1 MTRYRL
7 IDGLRGLA
15 ALLVLLSHV
24 GFWTGADGLDVSGG
38 LLARGDSGVAVFFAI
53 SAFLLLRPWVA
64 AGSGVAAP
72 QAVGG
77 YAVRRAARIVPAYV
91 IALVAVLLVAGTAG
105 AVGSDDGTGGVGG
118 VGKVV
123 AHLLLVQGYADT
135 SYQSFSQTWS
145 LTTEAT
151 FYLLVPVVGT
161 ALGRLLRQRSARSV
175 YGVLAGVGLGGV
187 AIQALAAVW
196 TGHSAASH
204 AGVLGTSVLGHA
216 AWFAAG
222 AAVAVAVQV
231 GDLDRLR
238 ELGVGSWLGAAAVVY
253 LIASS
258 GVAGPRDLHAPTVA
272 QAACK
277 EALYTLIAVLLLLA
291 AVRGPSDA
299 RWAAVAQSPVNRRV
313 GDISY
318 GVFLWHVLVLQLIY
332 LASGWALFTGP
343 FMAVLFAVLVFS
355 VLVAGASA
363 SLVEQPMLRWVH
375 RRTRTPRVPARTT

>member
-1 MTRYRL
+1 MGRYRL

-53 SAFLLLRPWVA
+53 SGFLLLRPWIA

-72 QAVGG
+72 QAVGV
-77 YAVRRAARIVPAYV
+77 YAVRRAARIVPAYL
-91 IALVAVLLVAGTAG
+91 IALVAVLLVAGAAG
-105 AVGSDDGTGGVGG
+105 AVGSSDGVGG
-118 VGKVV
+118 VGKVL
-123 AHLLLVQGYADT
+123 AHLLLVQGYVDT

-151 FYLLVPVVGT
+151 FYLLVPVIGT
-161 ALGRLLRQRSARSV
+161 WLGRLLHRRSARTL
-175 YGVLAGVGLGGV
+175 YGVLGAVGVAGV
-187 AIQALAAVW
+187 AIQGAVGAW
-196 TGHSAASH
+196 TEHSPTTH

-222 AAVAVAVQV
+222 AAVAVAVQS
-231 GDLDRLR
+231 GDLERLR
-238 ELGVGSWLGAAAVVY
+238 EIGVGTWLGSAALVY
-253 LIASS
+253 VIASS
-258 GVAGPRDLHAPTVA
+258 GLAGPRDLHAPTVA
-272 QAACK
+272 EAMCK
-277 EALYTLIAVLLLLA
+277 EFLYTLLAALLLLA

-299 RWAAVAQSPVNRRV
+299 RWTAIAQSSINRRL

-318 GVFLWHVLVLQLIY
+318 GVFLWHVLVLQVIY

-343 FMAVLFAVLVFS
+343 FSAVLFAVLVFS
-355 VLVAGASA
+355 VMAAAASR
-363 SLVEQPMLRWVH
+363 SLVEQPVLRWVH
-375 RRTRTPRVPARTT
+375 RRTRTPRVPARSA

>member
-53 SAFLLLRPWVA
+53 SAFLLLRPWIA

-72 QAVGG
+72 QPVRV
-77 YAVRRAARIVPAYV
+77 YAVRRAARILPAYLV
-91 IALVAVLLVAGTAG
+91 ALVAVLLVAGAWG
-105 AVGSDDGTGGVGG
+105 PVGGSEGVGG
-118 VGKVV
+118 IGTVV

-151 FYLLVPVVGT
+151 FYLLVPFLGT
-161 ALGRLLRQRSARSV
+161 AIGRLLRRSPRAA
-175 YGVLAGVGLGGV
+175 YGVLGGAAVAGV
-187 AIQALAAVW
+187 AIQALVAAW
-196 TGHSAASH
+196 TRQHPASA

-222 AAVAVAVQV
+222 AALAVAVHAGHLQRV
-231 GDLDRLR
+231 R
-238 ELGVGSWLGAAAVVY
+238 EIGVGTWLSAAAVVY
-253 LIASS
+253 LIASN
-258 GVAGPRDLHAPTVA
+258 GLAGPRDLHAPTVG
-272 QAACK
+272 QAAAK
-277 EALYTLIAVLLLLA
+277 ESLYTVFALLLLVA
-291 AVRGPSDA
+291 AVRGPSDE
-299 RWAAVAQSPVNRRV
+299 RWRAVASSGVARFAGEV
-313 GDISY
+313 SY

-332 LASGWALFTGP
+332 RASGWALFTGP
-343 FMAVLFAVLVFS
+343 FTTVLFAVLVFS
-355 VLVAGASA
+355 VLIAWASA
-363 SLVEQPMLRWVH
+363 ALLEQPVLRRVH
-375 RRTRTPRVPARTT
+375 RRTHTPRVPARTA

>member
-53 SAFLLLRPWVA
+53 SAFLLLRPWIA
-64 AGSGVAAP
+64 AGSGVAGSP
-72 QAVGG
+72 SVEV
-77 YAVRRAARIVPAYV
+77 YAVRRAARIVPAYL
-91 IALVAVLLVAGTAG
+91 IALVAVLVVAGTAG
-105 AVGSDDGTGGVGG
+105 AVGGPDGVGG
-118 VGKVV
+118 AGKVV

-145 LTTEAT
+145 LTTEVT
-151 FYLLVPVVGT
+151 FYFLVPLIGT
-161 ALGRLLRQRSARSV
+161 ALGRLLRRSARSA
-175 YGVLAGVGLGGV
+175 YGVLGCIVVAGV
-187 AIQALAAVW
+187 AIQALVAVW
-196 TGHSAASH
+196 TQHSPTTH

-222 AAVAVAVQV
+222 AALAVAVLR
-231 GDLDRLR
+231 GDLQRLR
-238 ELGVGSWLGAAAVVY
+238 EIGVGTWLGAAAVVY
-253 LIASS
+253 VIASS
-258 GVAGPRDLHAPTVA
+258 GMAGPRDLHAPTVG
-272 QAACK
+272 QAMCK
-277 EALYTLIAVLLLLA
+277 EALYTLLAALLLLA

-299 RWAAVAQSPVNRRV
+299 RWTAIAQSSVNRRL

-318 GVFLWHVLVLQLIY
+318 GVFLWHVLVLQVIY

-343 FMAVLFAVLVFS
+343 FSAVLFAVLVFS
-355 VLVAGASA
+355 VLAAIASA
-363 SLVEQPMLRWVH
+363 SLVEQPVLRWVH
-375 RRTRTPRVPARTT
+375 RRTRTPRVPARSA

>member
-53 SAFLLLRPWVA
+53 SAFLLLRPWIA
-64 AGSGVAAP
+64 AGSGAAAP
-72 QAVGG
+72 QAVGV
-77 YAVRRAARIVPAYV
+77 YAVRRAARIVPAYL

-105 AVGSDDGTGGVGG
+105 AVSSPDGVGG

-151 FYLLVPVVGT
+151 FYLLVPVIGT
-161 ALGRLLRQRSARSV
+161 ALGRLLRRSARSV
-175 YGVLAGVGLGGV
+175 YGVLGGIVVAGV
-187 AIQALAAVW
+187 AIQALVAVW
-196 TGHSAASH
+196 TQHSPTTH

-222 AAVAVAVQV
+222 AALAIAVQR
-231 GDLDRLR
+231 GDLGRLR
-238 ELGVGSWLGAAAVVY
+238 EIGVGTWLGAAAVVY

-258 GVAGPRDLHAPTVA
+258 GIAGPRDLHAPTVA
-272 QAACK
+272 QAMCK
-277 EALYTLIAVLLLLA
+277 EVLYTALALLLLLA
-291 AVRGPSDA
+291 AVRGPSDE
-299 RWAAVAQSPVNRRV
+299 RWTVIADSP
-313 GDISY
+313 ST
-318 GVFLWHVLVLQLIY
+318 
-332 LASGWALFTGP
+332 ASSAT
-343 FMAVLFAVLVFS
+343 S
-355 VLVAGASA
+355 RTAS
-363 SLVEQPMLRWVH
+363 SCGTCWCCR
-375 RRTRTPRVPARTT
+375 

>member
-53 SAFLLLRPWVA
+53 SAFLLLRPWIA
-64 AGSGVAAP
+64 AGWGVSAP

-77 YAVRRAARIVPAYV
+77 YAVRRAARIVPAYL

-105 AVGSDDGTGGVGG
+105 AVSSPDGIGG
-118 VGKVV
+118 VGKIV

-151 FYLLVPVVGT
+151 FYLLVPVIGA

-175 YGVLAGVGLGGV
+175 YGVLAGVGVGGV
-187 AIQALAAVW
+187 VIQALVAVW
-196 TGHSAASH
+196 THADATSH

-216 AWFAAG
+216 GWFAAG
-222 AAVAVAVQV
+222 AALAVAVQT
-231 GDLDRLR
+231 GDLDRFR
-238 ELGVGSWLGAAAVVY
+238 EVGVGTWLAAGAVVY

-258 GVAGPRDLHAPTVA
+258 GIAGPRDLHAPTA
-272 QAACK
+272 TEAACK
-277 EALYTLIAVLLLLA
+277 ELLYTVLAALLLLA
-291 AVRGPSDA
+291 AVRGPSDERWTAIA
-299 RWAAVAQSPVNRRV
+299 RSSVNRRL

-318 GVFLWHVLVLQLIY
+318 GVFLWHVLVLQVIY
-332 LASGWALFTGP
+332 LASGWALFSGP
-343 FMAVLFAVLVFS
+343 FTAVLFAVLVFS
-355 VLVAGASA
+355 VMAALASA
-363 SLVEQPMLRWVH
+363 SLVEQPVLRWVH
-375 RRTRTPRVPARTT
+375 RRTRTPRVPARSA